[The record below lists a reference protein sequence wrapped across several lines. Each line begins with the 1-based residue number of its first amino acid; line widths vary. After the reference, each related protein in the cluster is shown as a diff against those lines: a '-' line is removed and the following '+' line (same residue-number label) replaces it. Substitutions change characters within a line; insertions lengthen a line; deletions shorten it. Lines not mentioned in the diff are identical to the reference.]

1 MGNSQ
6 KNSRPAATQRRAADR
21 RRILAGAVALGLG
34 GPLIRARARANDDP
48 RQARPKP
55 GDLLVF
61 YKGARKGEVIAPD
74 DLPSGGPQ
82 TLAYPMDPASKIVRD
97 GSRLNQ
103 VALARFEPADLSD
116 ESRPNAAEGVVGYSA
131 VCPHQGCP
139 VSMWNKRSGALFC
152 SCHGSQFDPKDGA
165 RLIKGPAPHP
175 LAALPLKVEGGVLVV
190 ASEFKGPVGFKKK
203 T

>member
-1 MGNSQ
+1 MSHSHRNTRS
-6 KNSRPAATQRRAADR
+6 AAAERRAADR
-21 RRILAGAVALGLG
+21 RKILAGAVVLGLG
-34 GPLIRARARANDDP
+34 GPLLRTRAQANDDP

-61 YKGARKGEVIAPD
+61 YKGARKGEVIAPK

-82 TLAYPMDPASKIVRD
+82 TLAYPMDPASEIVRS

-103 VALARFEPADLSD
+103 VALARFEVADLSD
-116 ESRPNAAEGVVGYSA
+116 ETRPNAAEGVVGYSA

-139 VSMWNKRSGALFC
+139 VSMWNKRAEALFC

-165 RLIKGPAPHP
+165 RQIKGPAPHA